1 MDAKAMPRT
10 HLEAPS
16 RTWRRAVLIY
26 GVSFQNTHA
35 LPPVPGPVSCRS
47 RRGNRYCDGLLA
59 TEAYTET
66 CTRWDIKTSSD
77 DGASGGDTGTG
88 SAPRYRSGPETT
100 RSDNDVDNDLDHDGR
115 GCRWEVKTIKHIMCA
130 DQDMF
135 LRCMDRVVAL
145 DTRSCDDTCRSNI
158 QILKCTDTISP
169 FCRTY
174 LYPDDVTGYT
184 CHPNQLPTTQG
195 VAFTWLDQPNRQLA
209 TVTVIA
215 PAPRTSSTPDS
226 TSATSSADPTAKG
239 GNSHNSNIPVI
250 VGGLVGGLVVLILAA
265 VAVFF
270 IKKKYR
276 AGKDTDSGAATEPTF
291 DRFGLGAHGGAHNRD
306 DENERSPLSRN
317 PPMVSSHYARDSVSA
332 ISQQSD
338 SRMSMQSSGTFVG
351 YQGMGPGGQP
361 ETIQEMATDQQI
373 HEMGTDY
380 KGHEM

>member
-1 MDAKAMPRT
+1 MASLFRTPMLYLLFLALSLVEAGVETDTVTAFSPQRPTPRPAPDGT
-10 HLEAPS
+10 LRPAATMVLAEATQAPD
-16 RTWRRAVLIY
+16 L
-26 GVSFQNTHA
+26 
-35 LPPVPGPVSCRS
+35 
-47 RRGNRYCDGLLA
+47 RRGIGVVLRRQGA
-59 TEAYTET
+59 TTMSTTTLTMTYAPDET
-66 CTRWDIKTSSD
+66 CGYVS
-77 DGASGGDTGTG
+77 ASPGIPLTC
-88 SAPRYRSGPETT
+88 SQ
-100 RSDNDVDNDLDHDGR
+100 GR

-184 CHPNQLPTTQG
+184 CHPNQLPTTRG